1 MATKNKQVEQLKEML
16 PQYLDILGVS
26 TKGSFKCLNPN
37 HIDKTPSMSFDA
49 KDDRHVHC
57 FGCDATWDIFDLIAV
72 NELKSPVI
80 DGPDGKPKVKY
91 NFPEAY
97 NKALQVLNV
106 DDMPMAQS
114 EHKQPENERESQLRA
129 KVDKVNARVV
139 KNASELLS
147 TSAFNQKKDPTPEQ
161 RQSHELGLKYLQKR
175 GLSLEIAERFKVGFS
190 SNWASPTAILKGH
203 KPQGTPRLIIPTGP
217 FSYIARDSRDSIPE
231 GEQSYKK
238 MKEGPVHI
246 FNEEALSKN
255 QPIFIV
261 EGEID
266 AMSIMETG
274 KAEAIGLG
282 SVANINLF
290 MKALYKAKNKAKA
303 EQRDF
308 YPTLLVAL
316 DNDDAGNRAINRLTT
331 QLNRA
336 NVTNY
341 VVQIARGSKDANEA
355 LVKDRAQFTKDI
367 ENTLKDPDN
376 RLQGLLDYINR
387 NEEVEA
393 IPTGFSN
400 LDKVLDGGLYEGLY
414 GIGAIS
420 SLGKTTFA
428 LQIADYI
435 AQYDKKPV
443 LYFALEMG
451 TYELMTKSISR
462 ITFENAQGEE
472 TLAQGTRS
480 LLKGKWKQRYNKAQY
495 ANVMQSFKE
504 YGDFYSDVIIHD
516 GSEARPT
523 IYDISETVNSYV
535 ARTGNKPVVII
546 DYLQI
551 LKPTNERGTDKANVT
566 TSVNEM
572 KKIATRYH
580 IPVIVISSFNRL
592 NYNSPVSMEAFKES
606 GDIEYST
613 DVLIGLQLK
622 GVGTNDFDVNEAKRR
637 MPRNVEAVILKNRN
651 GATGNTLQYAYYS
664 MFNKFLDMDS
674 MEEPERQPQEARTQV
689 DDEGRVFSSTK
700 EYREYLDQE

>member
-26 TKGSFKCLNPN
+26 TKGPFKCLNPN
-37 HIDKTPSMSFDA
+37 HMDKTPSMSFDA
-49 KDDRHVHC
+49 KDGRHVHC

-331 QLNRA
+331 QLNRV

-480 LLKGKWKQRYNKAQY
+480 LLKGKWKQRCNKAQY

-523 IYDISETVNSYV
+523 IYDISETVNAYV

-613 DVLIGLQLK
+613 DVLIGLQLS
-622 GVGTNDFDVNEAKRR
+622 GVGQKDFDVNEAKKQT
-637 MPRNVEAVILKNRN
+637 PRDVEAVILKNRN
-651 GATGNTLQYAYYS
+651 GATGDTLHYAYYS
-664 MFNKFLDMDS
+664 MFNKFLDLDDA
-674 MEEPERQPQEARTQV
+674 EGGTEKPTTAPHTQV
-689 DDEGRVFSSTK
+689 DDEGRVFNS
-700 EYREYLDQE
+700 EE

>member
-26 TKGSFKCLNPN
+26 TKGPFKCLNPN
-37 HIDKTPSMSFDA
+37 HMDKTPSMSFDA
-49 KDDRHVHC
+49 KDGRHVHC

-480 LLKGKWKQRYNKAQY
+480 LLKGKWKQRCNKAQY

-523 IYDISETVNSYV
+523 IYDISETVNAYV

-613 DVLIGLQLK
+613 DVLIGLQLS
-622 GVGTNDFDVNEAKRR
+622 GVGQKDFDVNEAKKQT
-637 MPRNVEAVILKNRN
+637 PRDVEAVILKNRN
-651 GATGNTLQYAYYS
+651 GATGDTLHYAYYS
-664 MFNKFLDMDS
+664 MFNKFLDLDDA
-674 MEEPERQPQEARTQV
+674 EGGTEKPTTAPHTQV
-689 DDEGRVFSSTK
+689 DDEGRVFNS
-700 EYREYLDQE
+700 EE

>member
-1 MATKNKQVEQLKEML
+1 LATKNKQVEQLKEML

-49 KDDRHVHC
+49 KDGRHVHC

>member
-26 TKGSFKCLNPN
+26 TKGPFKCLNPN
-37 HIDKTPSMSFDA
+37 HMDKTPSMSFDA
-49 KDDRHVHC
+49 KDGRHVHC

-80 DGPDGKPKVKY
+80 DGPDGKPKVEY
-91 NFPEAY
+91 SFPEAY

-106 DDMPMAQS
+106 DARPMAQT

-129 KVDKVNARVV
+129 KVDKVNARVIE
-139 KNASELLS
+139 NASELLS

-161 RQSHELGLKYLQKR
+161 RQSHELGLKYLQER

-217 FSYIARDSRDSIPE
+217 FSYIARDSRDNIPE

-331 QLNRA
+331 QLNRV

-355 LVKDRAQFTKDI
+355 LIKDRVQFTKDI

-393 IPTGFSN
+393 IPTGFKN

-420 SLGKTTFA
+420 SLGKTTFV

-462 ITFENAQGEE
+462 ITFENSQGNE

-480 LLKGKWKQRYNKAQY
+480 LLKGKWKQRFNKEQY
-495 ANVMQSFKE
+495 ANVMQSFRE
-504 YGDFYSDVIIHD
+504 YGDFYSDVVIHD
-516 GSEARPT
+516 GSEKRPT
-523 IYDISETVNSYV
+523 IYDISNTVDSYV
-535 ARTGNKPVVII
+535 ARTGKKPVVII

-551 LKPTNERGTDKANVT
+551 MKPTNDRATDKANVT

-572 KKIATRYH
+572 KKLATRHH

-637 MPRNVEAVILKNRN
+637 TPRNVEAVILKNRN
-651 GATGNTLQYAYYS
+651 GATGDTLQYAYYS

-700 EYREYLDQE
+700 GYREYLVQE

>member
-49 KDDRHVHC
+49 KDGRHVHC

-190 SNWASPTAILKGH
+190 SNWTSPTAILKGH

-637 MPRNVEAVILKNRN
+637 TPRNVEAVILKNRN
-651 GATGNTLQYAYYS
+651 GATGDTLQYAYYS

-674 MEEPERQPQEARTQV
+674 MEEPERQPQEARTKV

>member
-26 TKGSFKCLNPN
+26 TKGPFKCLNPN
-37 HIDKTPSMSFDA
+37 NMDKTPSMSFDA
-49 KDDRHVHC
+49 KDGRHVHC

-129 KVDKVNARVV
+129 EVDKVNARVV

-331 QLNRA
+331 QLNRV

-523 IYDISETVNSYV
+523 IYDISETVNAYV

-613 DVLIGLQLK
+613 DVLIGLQLS
-622 GVGTNDFDVNEAKRR
+622 GVGQKDFDVNEAKKQT
-637 MPRNVEAVILKNRN
+637 PRDVEAVILKNRN
-651 GATGNTLQYAYYS
+651 GATGDTLHYAYYS
-664 MFNKFLDMDS
+664 MFNKFLDLDDA
-674 MEEPERQPQEARTQV
+674 EGGTEKPTTAPHTQV
-689 DDEGRVFSSTK
+689 DDEGRVFNS
-700 EYREYLDQE
+700 EE

>member
-49 KDDRHVHC
+49 KDGRHVHC

-72 NELKSPVI
+72 NELKSPII

>member
-1 MATKNKQVEQLKEML
+1 MTGSKELVNHLRNML

-26 TKGSFKCLNPN
+26 TKGPFKCLNPN
-37 HIDKTPSMSFDA
+37 HMDKTPSMSLNA
-49 KDDRHVHC
+49 KDGRHVHC
-57 FGCDATWDIFDLIAV
+57 FGCGATWDTFDLIAV

-129 KVDKVNARVV
+129 EVDKVNARVV

-331 QLNRA
+331 QLNRV

-523 IYDISETVNSYV
+523 IYDISETVNAYV

-613 DVLIGLQLK
+613 DVLIGLQLS
-622 GVGTNDFDVNEAKRR
+622 GVGQKDFDVNEAKKQT
-637 MPRNVEAVILKNRN
+637 PRDVEAVILKNRN
-651 GATGNTLQYAYYS
+651 GATGDTLHYAYYS
-664 MFNKFLDMDS
+664 MFNKFLDLDDA
-674 MEEPERQPQEARTQV
+674 EGGTEKPTTAPHTQV
-689 DDEGRVFSSTK
+689 DDEGRVFNS
-700 EYREYLDQE
+700 EE

>member
-1 MATKNKQVEQLKEML
+1 MATKNKQVEQLKGML

-26 TKGSFKCLNPN
+26 TKGPFKCLNPN
-37 HIDKTPSMSFDA
+37 HMDKTPSMSLNA
-49 KDDRHVHC
+49 KDGRHVHC
-57 FGCDATWDIFDLIAV
+57 FGCGATWDTFDLIAV

-80 DGPDGKPKVKY
+80 DGPDGKPKVEY
-91 NFPEAY
+91 SFSEAY

-106 DDMPMAQS
+106 DARPMAQS

-139 KNASELLS
+139 ENASELLS

-355 LVKDRAQFTKDI
+355 LIKDRVQFTKDI

-393 IPTGFSN
+393 IPTGFKN

-420 SLGKTTFA
+420 SLGKTTFV

-462 ITFENAQGEE
+462 ITFENSQGNE

-480 LLKGKWKQRYNKAQY
+480 LLKGKWKYRFNSEQY
-495 ANVMQSFKE
+495 ANVMQSFRE
-504 YGDFYSDVIIHD
+504 YGDYYSDVIIHD
-516 GSEARPT
+516 GSEKRPD
-523 IYDISETVNSYV
+523 IYDISNTVDSYV
-535 ARTGNKPVVII
+535 ARTGKKPVVII

-551 LKPTNERGTDKANVT
+551 MKPTNDRATDKANVT

-572 KKIATRYH
+572 KKLATRHH

-622 GVGTNDFDVNEAKRR
+622 GVGGDFDVNEAKRR
-637 MPRNVEAVILKNRN
+637 TPRNVEAVILKNRN
-651 GATGNTLQYAYYS
+651 GATGDTLQYAYYS

-674 MEEPERQPQEARTQV
+674 MEEPERRSQEAQTQV

-700 EYREYLDQE
+700 DYREYLDQE

>member
-16 PQYLDILGVS
+16 HQYLDILGVS

-49 KDDRHVHC
+49 KDGRHVHC

>member
-16 PQYLDILGVS
+16 PQYLAILGVS

-49 KDDRHVHC
+49 KDGRHVHC

-72 NELKSPVI
+72 NELKSPII

>member
-49 KDDRHVHC
+49 KDGRHVHC

>member
-16 PQYLDILGVS
+16 PQYLAILGVS

-49 KDDRHVHC
+49 KDGRHVHC

>member
-16 PQYLDILGVS
+16 PQYLDILGVP

-49 KDDRHVHC
+49 KDGRHVHC

>member
-49 KDDRHVHC
+49 KDGRHVHC

-290 MKALYKAKNKAKA
+290 MKAFYKAKNKAKA

>member
-49 KDDRHVHC
+49 KDGRHVHC

-637 MPRNVEAVILKNRN
+637 TPRNVEAVILKNRN
-651 GATGNTLQYAYYS
+651 GATGDTLQYAYYS

-674 MEEPERQPQEARTQV
+674 MEEPERQPQEARTKV

>member
-26 TKGSFKCLNPN
+26 TKGPFKCLNPN
-37 HIDKTPSMSFDA
+37 HMDKTPSMSFDA
-49 KDDRHVHC
+49 KDGRHVHC

-290 MKALYKAKNKAKA
+290 MKDLYKAKNKAKA

-523 IYDISETVNSYV
+523 IYDISETVNAYV

-613 DVLIGLQLK
+613 DVLIGLQLS
-622 GVGTNDFDVNEAKRR
+622 GVGQKDFDVNEAKKQT
-637 MPRNVEAVILKNRN
+637 PRDVEAVILKNRN
-651 GATGNTLQYAYYS
+651 GATGDTLHYAYYS
-664 MFNKFLDMDS
+664 MFNKFLDLDDA
-674 MEEPERQPQEARTQV
+674 EGGTEKPTTAPHTQV
-689 DDEGRVFSSTK
+689 DDEGRVFNS
-700 EYREYLDQE
+700 EE

>member
-1 MATKNKQVEQLKEML
+1 MTGSKELVNHLRNML

-26 TKGSFKCLNPN
+26 TKGPFKCLNPN
-37 HIDKTPSMSFDA
+37 HMDKTPSMSFDA
-49 KDDRHVHC
+49 KDGRHVHC

-80 DGPDGKPKVKY
+80 DGPDGKPKVEY
-91 NFPEAY
+91 SFPEAY

-106 DDMPMAQS
+106 DARPMAQT

-129 KVDKVNARVV
+129 KVDKVNARVIE
-139 KNASELLS
+139 NASELLS

-480 LLKGKWKQRYNKAQY
+480 LLKGKWKQRCNKAQY

-523 IYDISETVNSYV
+523 IYDISETVNAYV

-613 DVLIGLQLK
+613 DVLIGLQLS
-622 GVGTNDFDVNEAKRR
+622 GVGQKDFDVNEAKKQT
-637 MPRNVEAVILKNRN
+637 PRDVEAVILKNRN
-651 GATGNTLQYAYYS
+651 GATGDTLHYAYYS
-664 MFNKFLDMDS
+664 MFNKFLDLDDA
-674 MEEPERQPQEARTQV
+674 EGGTEKPTTAPHTQV
-689 DDEGRVFSSTK
+689 DDEGRVFNS
-700 EYREYLDQE
+700 EE

>member
-26 TKGSFKCLNPN
+26 TKGPFKCLNPN
-37 HIDKTPSMSFDA
+37 HMDKTPSMSFDA
-49 KDDRHVHC
+49 KDGRHVHC

-523 IYDISETVNSYV
+523 IYDISETVNAYV

-613 DVLIGLQLK
+613 DVLIGLQLS
-622 GVGTNDFDVNEAKRR
+622 GVGQKDFDVNEAKKQT
-637 MPRNVEAVILKNRN
+637 PRDVEAVILKNRN
-651 GATGNTLQYAYYS
+651 GATGDTLHYAYYS
-664 MFNKFLDMDS
+664 MFNKFLDLDDA
-674 MEEPERQPQEARTQV
+674 EGGTEKPTTAPHTQV
-689 DDEGRVFSSTK
+689 DDEGRVFNS
-700 EYREYLDQE
+700 EE